1 MLLTEKETAITE
13 DWWLLVTEQLHSQW
27 CKLSQK
33 LLSPFPS
40 PHPHQACDPALTWRD
55 EREVGFFFLSL
66 LFFSSYSK
74 NTGKAANYCQLQH
87 SFLQWH
93 LSTGNSSETTNHF
106 SNKPPNS
113 CQMIQD
119 FDHYWPEHT
128 QTKDFMMKDISHLES
143 PEPSSPSEHWCC
155 FFLNKAFQEVAKIAL
170 KP

>member
-1 MLLTEKETAITE
+1 MAVSHRAATQPVMQAVPETAFPFSLSSSPSGVWPSLDLE
-13 DWWLLVTEQLHSQW
+13 GWEGSWL
-27 CKLSQK
+27 
-33 LLSPFPS
+33 
-40 PHPHQACDPALTWRD
+40 
-55 EREVGFFFLSL
+55 FFFLSL